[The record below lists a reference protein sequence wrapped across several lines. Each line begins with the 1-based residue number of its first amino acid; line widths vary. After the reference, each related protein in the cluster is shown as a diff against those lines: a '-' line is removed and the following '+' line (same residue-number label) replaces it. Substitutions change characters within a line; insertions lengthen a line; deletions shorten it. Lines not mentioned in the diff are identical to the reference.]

1 MALRPADFESAAS
14 TGSAIPAGKKARS
27 RLKGK
32 RREIIIPEVQVSEF
46 DYELPAELIAQH
58 PVAQRS
64 ASRLLHL
71 DSTSGAIADLAF
83 ADLPGLIDERDA
95 LVLNDTRVVKARLA
109 GRKASG
115 GKIELFV
122 ERALGAREALALIR
136 ASHRPAPG
144 SQVFIADIPVKIEGR
159 EGELYR
165 VRFAEDIDALL
176 ERLGAV
182 PLPPYIR
189 HAPRPE
195 DAERYQTVY
204 AAVPG
209 AVAAPTAGLH
219 FDEQILKKIEQR
231 GAKVAKLTLHVG
243 FGTFQPV
250 RVEEVEAHR
259 MHRERYSIHRETW
272 RTISGK
278 RVLAVG
284 TTSLR
289 ALEAAARTG
298 ALEGDTDLF
307 IYPGFEFRLVRRLLT
322 NFPLPRSSLLML
334 VSAFGGMEAIRKA
347 YAHAIARRYR
357 FFSYGDAMLIE
368 R

>member
-1 MALRPADFESAAS
+1 MVLPPADFESAAS
-14 TGSAIPAGKKARS
+14 TGSAIPAC
-27 RLKGK
+27 K
-32 RREIIIPEVQVSEF
+32 RPEIIIPEVRVSEF
-46 DYELPAELIAQH
+46 DYELPPALIAQH
-58 PVAQRS
+58 PVPQRS

-71 DSTSGAIADLAF
+71 DAASGALQDLKF
-83 ADLPGLIDERDA
+83 GDLPQLLDERDV

-136 ASHRPAPG
+136 ASHPPAPG
-144 SQVFIADIPVKIEGR
+144 SDVFVGNDVPVKVQGR
-159 EGELYR
+159 QGELYK
-165 VRFAEDIDALL
+165 VRFSEDIDSVL
-176 ERLGAV
+176 ERFGAV

-189 HAPRPE
+189 HAPHAD
-195 DAERYQTVY
+195 DAERYQTIY
-204 AAVPG
+204 AAMPG

-219 FDEQILKKIEQR
+219 FDQEVLRRIEER
-231 GAKVAKLTLHVG
+231 GAMLAKITLHVG

-259 MHRERYSIHRETW
+259 MHSERYSIPQSTMDAIKTR
-272 RTISGK
+272 

-289 ALEAAARTG
+289 ALEAARRSG
-298 ALEGDTDLF
+298 ALEGETDIF

-322 NFPLPRSSLLML
+322 NFHLPKSTLLML
-334 VSAFGGMEAIRKA
+334 VCAFAGKENIFKA
-347 YAHAIARRYR
+347 YSHAIARGYR

>member
-1 MALRPADFESAAS
+1 ML
-14 TGSAIPAGKKARS
+14 
-27 RLKGK
+27 
-32 RREIIIPEVQVSEF
+32 VSEF
-46 DYELPAELIAQH
+46 DYELPADLIAQH
-58 PVAQRS
+58 PALQRS

-71 DSTSGAIADLAF
+71 DARGGIQDLKF
-83 ADLPGLIDERDA
+83 SDLPQLVGPEDT
-95 LVLNDTRVVKARLA
+95 LVLNDTRVVKARLV
-109 GRKASG
+109 GHKASG

-136 ASHRPAPG
+136 ASHPPAAG
-144 SQVFIADIPVKIEGR
+144 SEVVIQDLKILVLGR

-165 VRFAEDIDALL
+165 IRFPEDIDSVL
-176 ERLGAV
+176 ERFGAV

-189 HAPRPE
+189 HAPQAV

-204 AAVPG
+204 ATMPG

-219 FDEQILKKIEQR
+219 FDQSILKNIEQR
-231 GAKVAKLTLHVG
+231 GATLAKITLHVG

-250 RVEEVEAHR
+250 RVDEVEAHR
-259 MHRERYSIHRETW
+259 MHRERYSIPPGTLKA
-272 RTISGK
+272 IAGK

-289 ALEAAARTG
+289 ALESH
-298 ALEGDTDLF
+298 ALGKNGETDLF
-307 IYPGFEFRLVRRLLT
+307 IYPGFEFRVVKRLLT
-322 NFPLPRSSLLML
+322 NFHLPKSTLLML
-334 VSAFGGMEAIRKA
+334 VAAFAGLDHIRRA
-347 YAHAIARRYR
+347 YAHAIERRYR